1 MKDILLMF
9 LLLASVCAAGFCAGV
24 ETGFLSVS
32 RVRLLSLVRQGS
44 TRARRLAKA
53 LGDMSR
59 VVTTL
64 LVGNNLAA
72 VTVSTVSAVLAL
84 RLFSSSPLLQTGW
97 TLFVA
102 ALMLFVGEY
111 LPKLLFATRPL
122 RRSLSAMRAYRL
134 LEVLL
139 APLVGVFAAVTRV
152 VFKVRPM
159 KSGRLGVS
167 RAGLRTLVSDKD
179 GSTRLTPFERTL
191 IARVLDLQALAAA
204 DLMHPV
210 DAADGAPGALRI
222 ASQTR
227 GDDILPLMRRV
238 RQPVA
243 SVFDEETGEIV
254 GVVSEEDVLLA
265 LTGVLKEG

>member
-191 IARVLDLQALAAA
+191 IARVLDLQALSAA
-204 DLMHPV
+204 DLRHPAAAV
-210 DAADGAPGALRI
+210 DVQPALGI

-227 GDDILPLMRRV
+227 GDDILPMMRRV

-243 SVFDEETGEIV
+243 SVFDEATGKIV

>member
-1 MKDILLMF
+1 MTDFLLMS
-9 LLLASVCAAGFCAGV
+9 LLLAAVCAAGFCAGA

-32 RVRLLSLVRQGS
+32 RVRLLSLVRQRS
-44 TRARRLAKA
+44 KRARQLAGA
-53 LGDMSR
+53 LRNMSR

-64 LVGNNLAA
+64 LVGNNIAA
-72 VTVSTVSAVLAL
+72 VTVSTVSTVLAL
-84 RLFSSSPLLQTGW
+84 RMFASSYLLQTVW

-102 ALMLFVGEY
+102 AVMLFGGEY

-122 RRSLSAMRAYRL
+122 RRSLAAVRAYRV
-134 LEVLL
+134 LEVVL
-139 APLVGVFAAVTRV
+139 APLVGVFTAVTRV

-159 KSGRLGVS
+159 KGGRLGMS

-191 IARVLDLQALAAA
+191 IARVLDLQALFAA

-210 DAADGAPGALRI
+210 AADAPSALRI
-222 ASQTR
+222 ASRTR

-243 SVFDEETGEIV
+243 SVFDEATGEIV
-254 GVVSEEDVLLA
+254 GEVAEEDVLLA

>member
-167 RAGLRTLVSDKD
+167 RFADARLRQGRLDPPHALRANAHRARPRPPGACGRGPDAPGGRGGRRAGRAAH
-179 GSTRLTPFERTL
+179 RLPD
-191 IARVLDLQALAAA
+191 ARRRHSAA
-204 DLMHPV
+204 DAPRP
-210 DAADGAPGALRI
+210 AA
-222 ASQTR
+222 R
-227 GDDILPLMRRV
+227 GER
-238 RQPVA
+238 
-243 SVFDEETGEIV
+243 F
-254 GVVSEEDVLLA
+254 
-265 LTGVLKEG
+265 

>member
-1 MKDILLMF
+1 MKDILLLL
-9 LLLASVCAAGFCAGV
+9 LLLAAVCAAGFCAGV

-32 RVRLLSLVRQGS
+32 RVRLLSLVRQRS
-44 TRARRLAKA
+44 KQACQLARTLR
-53 LGDMSR
+53 DMSR

-64 LVGNNLAA
+64 LVGNNIAA
-72 VTVSTVSAVLAL
+72 VTVSTVSTGLAL
-84 RLFSSSPLLQTGW
+84 RMFATSPLLQAAW
-97 TLFVA
+97 SLFVA
-102 ALMLFVGEY
+102 ALMLFGGEY

-122 RRSLSAMRAYRL
+122 RRSLAAMRLYRA
-134 LEVLL
+134 LEFVLS
-139 APLVGVFAAVTRV
+139 PLVGVFTVVTRV
-152 VFKVRPM
+152 VFQVRPA
-159 KSGRLGVS
+159 KTGRLGVS
-167 RAGLRTLVSDKD
+167 RAGLRTLIADKD

-191 IARVLDLQALAAA
+191 IARVLDLQALSAA
-204 DLMHPV
+204 DLMHPA
-210 DAADGAPGALRI
+210 AADGAPPALRI

-243 SVFDEETGEIV
+243 SVFDEATGEIV

>member
-1 MKDILLMF
+1 MKDILLLL
-9 LLLASVCAAGFCAGV
+9 LLLAAVCAAGFCAGV

-32 RVRLLSLVRQGS
+32 RVRLLSLVRQRS
-44 TRARRLAKA
+44 KQACQLARALR
-53 LGDMSR
+53 DMSR

-64 LVGNNLAA
+64 LVGNNIAA
-72 VTVSTVSAVLAL
+72 VTVSTVSTALAL
-84 RLFSSSPLLQTGW
+84 RMFATSPLLQAAW
-97 TLFVA
+97 SLFVA
-102 ALMLFVGEY
+102 ALMLFGGEY

-122 RRSLSAMRAYRL
+122 RRSLAAMRLYRA
-134 LEVLL
+134 LEFVLS
-139 APLVGVFAAVTRV
+139 PLVGVFTVVTRV
-152 VFKVRPM
+152 VFQVRPA
-159 KSGRLGVS
+159 KTGRLGVS
-167 RAGLRTLVSDKD
+167 RAGLRTLIADKE

-191 IARVLDLQALAAA
+191 IARVLDLQALSAA
-204 DLMHPV
+204 DLMHPA
-210 DAADGAPGALRI
+210 AADGAPPALRI

>member
-167 RAGLRTLVSDKD
+167 RAGLRTLP
-179 GSTRLTPFERTL
+179 PFERTL

-210 DAADGAPGALRI
+210 GAADGAPGALRI

>member
-1 MKDILLMF
+1 MKDILLLL

-44 TRARRLAKA
+44 KRARQLAKA
-53 LGDMSR
+53 LRNMSR

-64 LVGNNLAA
+64 LVGNNVAA
-72 VTVSTVSAVLAL
+72 VTVSTVSAVLSL
-84 RLFSSSPLLQTGW
+84 RMFAASPLLQTAW
-97 TLFVA
+97 ALFVA
-102 ALMLFVGEY
+102 AFMLFVGEY
-111 LPKLLFATRPL
+111 LPKLLFASRPL
-122 RRSLSAMRAYRL
+122 RRSLAAMRLYHA
-134 LEVLL
+134 LEIGL
-139 APLVGVFAAVTRV
+139 APLVGVFTAVTRV
-152 VFKVRPM
+152 VFKVRPT
-159 KSGRLGVS
+159 KGGRLGMS
-167 RAGLRTLVSDKD
+167 RAGLRTLVSEKD

-191 IARVLDLQALAAA
+191 IARVLDLQALSAA
-204 DLMHPV
+204 DLMHPAGGPD
-210 DAADGAPGALRI
+210 DAPAALRI

-243 SVFDEETGEIV
+243 SVFDEATGEIV

>member
-1 MKDILLMF
+1 MKDILLLL
-9 LLLASVCAAGFCAGV
+9 LLLAAVCAAGFCAGV

-32 RVRLLSLVRQGS
+32 RVRLLSLVRQRS
-44 TRARRLAKA
+44 KQACQLARALR
-53 LGDMSR
+53 DMSR

-64 LVGNNLAA
+64 LVGNNIAA
-72 VTVSTVSAVLAL
+72 VTVSTVSTALAL
-84 RLFSSSPLLQTGW
+84 RMFATSPLLQAAW
-97 TLFVA
+97 SLFVA
-102 ALMLFVGEY
+102 AL

-122 RRSLSAMRAYRL
+122 RRSLAAMRLYRA
-134 LEVLL
+134 LEFVLS
-139 APLVGVFAAVTRV
+139 PLVGVFTVVTRV
-152 VFKVRPM
+152 VFQVRPA
-159 KSGRLGVS
+159 KTGRLGVS
-167 RAGLRTLVSDKD
+167 RAGLRTLIADKE

-191 IARVLDLQALAAA
+191 IARVLDLQALSAA
-204 DLMHPV
+204 DLMHPA
-210 DAADGAPGALRI
+210 AADGAPPALRI

-243 SVFDEETGEIV
+243 SVFDEATGEIV

>member
-191 IARVLDLQALAAA
+191 IARVLDLQALSAA
-204 DLMHPV
+204 DLMHPAAA
-210 DAADGAPGALRI
+210 DAAAPALRI

>member
-1 MKDILLMF
+1 MKDILLML
-9 LLLASVCAAGFCAGV
+9 LLLAGICAAGFCAGV

-32 RVRLLSLVRQGS
+32 RVRLLPLVRQHS
-44 TRARRLAKA
+44 KRARQLAKA
-53 LGDMSR
+53 LRDMSR

-64 LVGNNLAA
+64 LVGNNIAA
-72 VTVSTVSAVLAL
+72 VTVSTASTALAL
-84 RLFSSSPLLQTGW
+84 RMFDSSPLFQAVW
-97 TLFVA
+97 SLFVA
-102 ALMLFVGEY
+102 ALMLFGGEY

-122 RRSLSAMRAYRL
+122 RRSLAAMRAYR
-134 LEVLL
+134 VLAFAL
-139 APLVGVFAAVTRV
+139 APLVAVFSAVTRV

-159 KSGRLGVS
+159 KGGRLGVS

-210 DAADGAPGALRI
+210 GAADGAPGALRI